1 MRKRMILTALAAV
14 AIPTLLMA
22 ADEARLM
29 RFPATNGSEIVF
41 SYAGDLYKVPATGGE
56 AQRLTSYVGYEM
68 FPRFSPDG
76 MLERALTGA
85 GLSCT
90 TFESGNEVLDALT
103 ILNCINRF

>member
-56 AQRLTSYVGYEM
+56 AQRNDII
-68 FPRFSPDG
+68 RK
-76 MLERALTGA
+76 
-85 GLSCT
+85 GLSERICNGIRDI
-90 TFESGNEVLDALT
+90 EPRHWPANS
-103 ILNCINRF
+103 IM